1 MDDNTLYEA
10 LRAAY
15 DRIQNLEFKVNNLS
29 NLINS
34 NYINT
39 TYYIDED
46 TNKIEFERTMINN
59 DKSKI
64 VVELS
69 VPKSRVKKWLLK
81 KLFGVAVTLNK

>member
-10 LRAAY
+10 LRVAY
-15 DRIQNLEFKVNNLS
+15 DRIQNLEFKINNLS

-46 TNKIEFERTMINN
+46 TNKIEFERTTINN

-69 VPKSRVKKWLLK
+69 VSKSRVKKWLLK
-81 KLFGVAVTLNK
+81 KLFGVTVTLNK